1 MRSVSITH
9 FTPVSPRPFFPW
21 KPCGMQL
28 LQTHPG
34 LLSRLQNK
42 QSFLLATMQ
51 LQLPFPTLPHS
62 GIVFDTCL
70 HVHEVS
76 ALAADVLLKLHTCT
90 CGGNCHRE
98 HHLFSI
104 HPCTEFSRG
113 ILFSQ
118 RYLILSRLSVPQC
131 DSLSTLTRLL
141 VQ

>member
-1 MRSVSITH
+1 
-9 FTPVSPRPFFPW
+9 
-21 KPCGMQL
+21 MQQ

-62 GIVFDTCL
+62 GIVFDTSL

-90 CGGNCHRE
+90 C
-98 HHLFSI
+98 
-104 HPCTEFSRG
+104 
-113 ILFSQ
+113 
-118 RYLILSRLSVPQC
+118 
-131 DSLSTLTRLL
+131 
-141 VQ
+141 